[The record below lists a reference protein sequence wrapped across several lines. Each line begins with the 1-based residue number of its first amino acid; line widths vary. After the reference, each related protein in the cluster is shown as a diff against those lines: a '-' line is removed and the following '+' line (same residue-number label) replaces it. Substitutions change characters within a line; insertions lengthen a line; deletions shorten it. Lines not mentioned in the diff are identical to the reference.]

1 MAISVNSKKK
11 QAKKTFDELLH
22 DLMTSNSEKVR
33 YNAARVLG
41 EMGDANAVAPLIDV
55 LKNDRNGSVRL
66 YAARALG
73 ELGEVSASKP
83 LIESLREDRNV
94 DVRVRAAR
102 ALGRLG
108 GKEVVIPLVEALN
121 DENPQVCITATDAL
135 IEIGDIAADSLI
147 KSLDS
152 AKVNVRC
159 DATRALG
166 EIGSKK
172 AVSHIIK
179 MLKDEWVNVRIY
191 AVTSLGKLNDT
202 KAVPALIEVMKNEK
216 ENELV
221 RAGAAAALGVLRDQ
235 RALLP
240 LRELIM
246 KAEELGELED
256 TALKSFKKIMAANW
270 KPVNDSMKKAG

>member
-1 MAISVNSKKK
+1 MTISVNSRKK
-11 QAKKTFDELLH
+11 QAKKSFDELLN
-22 DLMTSNSEKVR
+22 DLRTSNSEKVR

-41 EMGDANAVAPLIDV
+41 EMGDANAVEPLIDI

-73 ELGEVSASKP
+73 ELGEVSATMP

-135 IEIGDIAADSLI
+135 IEIVDVATDSLI
-147 KSLDS
+147 ESLKSE
-152 AKVNVRC
+152 KVNVRC

-166 EIGSKK
+166 EIGNVK
-172 AVSHIIK
+172 AVDHVIR

-202 KAVPALIEVMKNEK
+202 KAVPSLIEVMRNEK
-216 ENELV
+216 ENDWV

-240 LRELIM
+240 LRELIV

-270 KPVNDSMKKAG
+270 KPVNETAKKA